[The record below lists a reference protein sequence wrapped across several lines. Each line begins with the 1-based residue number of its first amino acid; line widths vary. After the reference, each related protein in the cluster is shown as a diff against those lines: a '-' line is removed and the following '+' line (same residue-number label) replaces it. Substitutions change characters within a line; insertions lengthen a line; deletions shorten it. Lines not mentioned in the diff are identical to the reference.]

1 MFSDNK
7 KTSIKDYARFDRETV
22 NEELNSYIEVKI
34 IQNKKEE
41 KNAYLLNEK
50 LKDSNYCSIEF
61 DIEQVFTCTRSLP
74 RHWKTNFSKF
84 LSSFNYGISV
94 KQSKNE

>member
-22 NEELNSYIEVKI
+22 NEEFNSFIEVKI

-50 LKDSNYCSIEF
+50 LKDSINCSTEF

-74 RHWKTNFSKF
+74 RH
-84 LSSFNYGISV
+84 
-94 KQSKNE
+94 

>member
-22 NEELNSYIEVKI
+22 NEEFNSYIEVKI

-74 RHWKTNFSKF
+74 RH
-84 LSSFNYGISV
+84 
-94 KQSKNE
+94 

>member
-1 MFSDNK
+1 MFPDNK
-7 KTSIKDYARFDRETV
+7 KTGIKDYARFDRETV
-22 NEELNSYIEVKI
+22 NKEFNSYIEVKI

-50 LKDSNYCSIEF
+50 LKDSNYCSTEF

-74 RHWKTNFSKF
+74 RH
-84 LSSFNYGISV
+84 
-94 KQSKNE
+94 